1 MTLAPLGVRA
11 LEEGE
16 PVRAAPWQLEQ
27 WLGFAVYAVLLVGL
41 VVLAWRLARPDPETP
56 QG

>member
-1 MTLAPLGVRA
+1 MRLGWAMLRA

-16 PVRAAPWQLEQ
+16 PVRAPGWELKQ

-41 VVLAWRLARPDPETP
+41 IVLAWRLARPDPESP
-56 QG
+56 SG